1 MIERKE
7 KTGLNSSATCSTLLI
22 STIRPVTIGEG
33 MERPEMERP
42 NGSDGAPQH

>member
-7 KTGLNSSATCSTLLI
+7 KTGLNSICNLFDTADLH
-22 STIRPVTIGEG
+22 IRLVTIGEG
-33 MERPEMERP
+33 LERPEMERL